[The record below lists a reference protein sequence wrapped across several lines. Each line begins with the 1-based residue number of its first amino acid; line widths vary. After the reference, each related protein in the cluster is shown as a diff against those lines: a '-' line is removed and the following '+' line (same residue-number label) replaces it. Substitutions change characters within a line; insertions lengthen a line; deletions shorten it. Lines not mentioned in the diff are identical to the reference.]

1 MEIAGIFDEL
11 GHPHF
16 SIEVFGVSKKSKVK
30 IDVMFD
36 TGFTGFLN
44 LPLALCLQTG
54 LVLYSTTSYKLADGR
69 SSSTILCL
77 GTIIVSEGNEIT
89 GAISIDFNTNEAL
102 MGMEFLRKIKG
113 RLQIDT
119 SNQKVKLFIP

>member
-1 MEIAGIFDEL
+1 MEIAGTFDKL

-30 IDVMFD
+30 IDAMFD

-54 LVLYSTTSYKLADGR
+54 LVLYSTTSFKLADGR
-69 SSSTILCL
+69 ESSTILCL
-77 GTIIVSEGNEIT
+77 GTIIIFGGSEVT
-89 GAISIDFNTNEAL
+89 GAISIDFNTNEVL

-113 RLQIDT
+113 KLQIDT
-119 SNQKVKLFIP
+119 SSQKVKLFIP